1 MKELQ
6 KIDTAQL
13 INIAQSNEKFALE
26 VKEKTEALLSKIPKN
41 FEDTPLHV
49 GDKMESQLKQAIKQI
64 EVPFQ
69 SFKSRRM
76 LFTKTFDDVK
86 KHFTTLEKDTVEC
99 IEEIKNVN
107 SKWNAEKLR
116 RIRIEEER
124 KEKARQFEIEKRE
137 YKEYA
142 EQHYSNIMFQISS
155 TIAKNNK
162 QNFYAQDT
170 EEELRA
176 FCEKLKQ
183 DNKEGYKNTILK
195 SLSANNASATQDWQ
209 KQILQEMKADLHKML
224 AESVK
229 KIIESDA
236 ILLQQM
242 PTRIEQLKV
251 LDAKAKEEE
260 KKALEAKLL
269 AEHKAEEARKQAE
282 LEEKHRNARIA
293 ELAKKETE
301 AKEAIEL
308 SKGTRV
314 SEVYDIQNHAELAQ
328 IVAFYM
334 ENEFANVD
342 LETMLKRLSFML
354 TFANREL
361 KKGTVISNVTKKEE
375 VK

>member
-13 INIAQSNEKFALE
+13 INIAQSNEKFVEE
-26 VKEKTEALLSKIPKN
+26 VKAKTSALIERIPTN
-41 FEDTPLHV
+41 FENTPISA
-49 GDKMESQLKQAIKQI
+49 GDKMEAQLKQAIEQI

-86 KHFTTLEKDTVEC
+86 KHFTTLEKETQDC
-99 IEEIKNVN
+99 IKQFKNVN
-107 SKWNAEKLR
+107 SRWNAEKLR
-116 RIRIEEER
+116 RIRIEEE
-124 KEKARQFEIEKRE
+124 KAEKARQFEIEKRE

-155 TIAKNNK
+155 TISKNNK

-224 AESVK
+224 AESVAQ
-229 KIIESDA
+229 IIKLDA
-236 ILLQQM
+236 ELLQQM
-242 PTRIEQLKV
+242 PARIEQLKM

-308 SKGTRV
+308 SKGTKV
-314 SEVYDIQNHAELAQ
+314 NEIYDVQNHAELAQ

-334 ENEFANVD
+334 ENEFVNVD

-361 KKGTVISNVTKKEE
+361 KKGTIISNVTKIEE